1 MNITVNEQIVKAIY
15 NNHSYTDEIT
25 AFLNEIIDAEIEKDE
40 MNTELMDECTD
51 LLYELQFGEEPDTD
65 SVNKLLHIY
74 KTQMNRARRKRQIAA
89 AIMIMLIG
97 TGALLQTNPA
107 IAQQTRDMFSRI
119 AYSLGITAEQS
130 ENGEN
135 IQSLYANFDSNPET
149 NVKSEDEIDLT
160 HMQIIAVGEDGK
172 EFEVPLSDCEITKT
186 PTEDEGQQMMIVTV
200 AYKGTAF
207 SITYTIEG

>member
-172 EFEVPLSDCEITKT
+172 EFEVPLSDCEI
-186 PTEDEGQQMMIVTV
+186 
-200 AYKGTAF
+200 
-207 SITYTIEG
+207 

>member
-1 MNITVNEQIVKAIY
+1 MNITVNEQIIKKVF
-15 NNHSYTDEIT
+15 DEQDYVEELS
-25 AFLNEIIDAEIEKDE
+25 AFLNSVIDAEIEKDDID
-40 MNTELMDECTD
+40 TELIDDCTD
-51 LLYELQFGEEPDTD
+51 LLYALQFGGEPDTD

-74 KTQMNRARRKRQIAA
+74 KTQINREKRKRQIAA

-107 IAQQTRDMFSRI
+107 IAEQTRDMFSQI
-119 AYSLGITAEQS
+119 AYSLGIAAEKS

-135 IQSLYANFDSNPET
+135 IKSLYANFDSNPET

-186 PTEDEGQQMMIVTV
+186 PTEDEGQQMMIVTI

>member
-1 MNITVNEQIVKAIY
+1 MNITVNEQIIKKVF
-15 NNHSYTDEIT
+15 DEQDYVEELS
-25 AFLNEIIDAEIEKDE
+25 AFLNSVIDAEIEKDDID
-40 MNTELMDECTD
+40 TELIDDCTD
-51 LLYELQFGEEPDTD
+51 LLYALQFGGEPDTD

-74 KTQMNRARRKRQIAA
+74 KTQINREKRKRQIAA

-107 IAQQTRDMFSRI
+107 IAEQTRDMFSRI
-119 AYSLGITAEQS
+119 AYSLGITAEKS

-135 IQSLYANFDSNPET
+135 IKSLYANFDSNPET

-186 PTEDEGQQMMIVTV
+186 PTEDEEQQKIIVTV